1 MEGLLRLRIQKQSA
15 MRKTPLRRSSHPG
28 ATARRRRGLTIAVPP
43 VMVPAGMA
51 LPGAE
56 VQMAPTGAARAIAG
70 PKGEVSL
77 VVVLMGA
84 VLMGAVQARRIIG
97 LTDLPPEVHV
107 DLVDRT
113 VVRDGD
119 LDRTDVDLDLAGQA
133 DRGVDLE
140 WEVPVGRGT

>member
-56 VQMAPTGAARAIAG
+56 VQMAPTGAARAIAA
-70 PKGEVSL
+70 PKGVGNL
-77 VVVLMGA
+77 VVVLKGA
-84 VLMGAVQARRIIG
+84 DQARQTVG
-97 LTDLPPEVHV
+97 LMDLLPAVRADRV
-107 DLVDRT
+107 DLKA
-113 VVRDGD
+113 VRDGV
-119 LDRTDVDLDLAGQA
+119 LDQA
-133 DRGVDLE
+133 DLTGDRAAALALAEADRDVVQE
-140 WEVPVGRGT
+140 WGDPVVRGT